1 MEEKRMKIFKF
12 FAAVAAAFV
21 FVSCD
26 RKIPPQFYESLGT
39 VCFINLYDD
48 GKESVYGEI
57 ESCLAKIDS
66 KFNVNN
72 EDSEISLVNKNASK
86 SPVRISDNFAFVLKT
101 SLETAELTDGDFNPA
116 LGNLIKLWGINTDH
130 ARVPSESEIEEARKH
145 CGWRKIAFDKTDQT
159 VFLRDDKISL
169 DFGAIAK
176 GFAADEIALICE
188 RNNVRRAVID
198 LGGNVLVLGE
208 KKDRSQWKIGIKN
221 PENPAGEPCAV
232 LNFPAISENGKTC
245 SVVTS
250 GVYERFFIQDGKR
263 YHHILSGETGFPAE
277 SGLKS
282 ITVVCRKSIAADAL
296 STAFFVAGKERALEL
311 KNKAE
316 NLFGEKISLVFIEN
330 DGKISSSLS
339 DSEISLDFINQ
350 M

>member
-26 RKIPPQFYESLGT
+26 KKIPPQFYESLGT

-72 EDSEISLVNKNASK
+72 ENSEISLVNKNASK
-86 SPVRISDNFAFVLKT
+86 SPVQISDNFAFVLKT

-145 CGWRKIAFDKTDQT
+145 CGWRKIVFDKTTQT
-159 VFLRDDKISL
+159 VFFRDGKISL

-208 KKDRSQWKIGIKN
+208 KKDKSDWKVGIKN

-232 LNFPAISENGKTC
+232 LNFPLNSGNGKTY

-250 GVYERFFIQDGKR
+250 GVYERYFVQDGKR

-282 ITVVCRKSIAADAL
+282 ITVVCKKSVAADAL
-296 STAFFVAGKERALEL
+296 STAFFVAGKERASEL

>member
-12 FAAVAAAFV
+12 FAVVAAAFV

-26 RKIPPQFYESLGT
+26 KKISPQFYESLGT

-48 GKESVYGEI
+48 GKKSVYDEI
-57 ESCLAKIDS
+57 ESCLSKIDS

-72 EDSEISLVNKNASK
+72 ENSEISLVNKNASK
-86 SPVRISDNFAFVLKT
+86 SSVKISDNFAFVLKT
-101 SLETAELTDGDFNPA
+101 SLETATLTDGDFNPA
-116 LGNLIKLWGINTDH
+116 LGNLIRLWGINTDH

-145 CGWRKIAFDKTDQT
+145 CDWRKIAFDKTNQT

-169 DFGAIAK
+169 DLGAIAK
-176 GFAADEIALICE
+176 GFAADEIALICG

-208 KKDRSQWKIGIKN
+208 KKDKSQWKVGIKN

-250 GVYERFFIQDGKR
+250 GVYERFFVQDGKR
-263 YHHILSGETGFPAE
+263 YHHILSGKTGFPAE
-277 SGLKS
+277 PGLKS
-282 ITVVCRKSIAADAL
+282 ITVVCKKSIAADAL
-296 STAFFVAGKERALEL
+296 STAFFVAGKSRALEL
-311 KNKAE
+311 KSKAE

-339 DSEISLDFINQ
+339 DSEISLNFENQ

>member
-12 FAAVAAAFV
+12 FAVFAAAFV

-48 GKESVYGEI
+48 GKKSVYDEI
-57 ESCLAKIDS
+57 ESCLSKIDS
-66 KFNVNN
+66 KFNVNK

-101 SLETAELTDGDFNPA
+101 SLETARLTEGDFNPA

-130 ARVPSESEIEEARKH
+130 ARVPTENEIEEARKH
-145 CGWRKIAFDKTDQT
+145 CDWRKIAFDKTNQT
-159 VFLRDDKISL
+159 VFFRDDKIAL

-198 LGGNVLVLGE
+198 LGGNILVLGG
-208 KKDRSQWKIGIKN
+208 KKDNSEWKVGIKN
-221 PENPAGEPCAV
+221 PANPAGEPCAV
-232 LNFPAISENGKTC
+232 LNFPAIPEIGKTC

-250 GVYERFFIQDGKR
+250 GVYERFFVQDGKR

-277 SGLKS
+277 SGLSS

-296 STAFFVAGKERALEL
+296 STAFFVSGKSRALEL
-311 KNKAE
+311 KNEAE

-339 DSEISLDFINQ
+339 DSEISLDFVNQ